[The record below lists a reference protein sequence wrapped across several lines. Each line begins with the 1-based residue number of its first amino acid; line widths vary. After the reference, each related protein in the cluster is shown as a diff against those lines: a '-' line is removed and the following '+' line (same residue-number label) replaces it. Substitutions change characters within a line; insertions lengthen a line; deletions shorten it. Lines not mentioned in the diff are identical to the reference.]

1 MSELQPSSATLR
13 EGVYSKVVAWEVW
26 NFMSIKYAKA
36 EFDERNIINIKG
48 YNDSG
53 KSAMLR
59 ALDVLFFNVK
69 PASQVG
75 FIQDEQEYFR
85 VMVYFDDGVCI
96 LRDKYINGQGLY
108 EMYKNNQLLFTTKQN
123 NMLTKI
129 TAVPEPIQEY
139 LGLITCD
146 AWNINSRSCFEKQLL
161 VDTTGSEN
169 HKSLNEVLRSE
180 ESAVAGE
187 MLNSDKN
194 KLKSDISVA
203 ENELDVYKRQV
214 KGSRGVSDE
223 FIQKLRSYDNILD
236 VADAKLSSLGQ
247 CKQTLKN
254 LNSIPDIPEV
264 AIVDTKRI
272 VELSKLKSVTEQLR
286 GIPDIPEVFS
296 VDSSKLVDLISIKA
310 TLEQLS
316 SIPDLPMCTEIDYTR
331 LNCLLELSKA
341 LKLCNENDSAIAK
354 CDEELQSIGT
364 DLLELQ
370 RQFEELGE
378 KYVVCQNCGA
388 MVSVESEHVH

>member
-1 MSELQPSSATLR
+1 MDSLHPSSATLR
-13 EGVYSKVVAWEVW
+13 DGHYSRVVAWEVW

-69 PASQVG
+69 PSSQVG

-85 VMVYFDDGVCI
+85 IMVYFDDGVCI

-108 EMYKNNQLLFTTKQN
+108 EMYKDNKLLFTTKQN
-123 NMLTKI
+123 NVLTKI

-180 ESAVAGE
+180 EIAVAGE
-187 MLNSDKN
+187 MLNTDKN

-203 ENELDVYKRQV
+203 ENELDIYKRQI
-214 KGSRGVSDE
+214 KGSRGVSEE
-223 FIQKLRSYDNILD
+223 FIKVLRSSDENLD
-236 VADAKLSSLGQ
+236 TADSKLSSLEQ
-247 CKQTLKN
+247 CGVTLKK
-254 LNSIPDIPEV
+254 LNEIPNIPEMPLV
-264 AIVDTKRI
+264 NSGRVDS
-272 VELSKLKSVTEQLR
+272 LLKIKGVSNQLKA
-286 GIPDIPEVFS
+286 IPDIPEVFS
-296 VDSSKLVDLISIKA
+296 VDDSRLSDLISIKSN
-310 TLEQLS
+310 LEQLN
-316 SIPDLPMCTEIDYTR
+316 SIPDMPACFEIDYTR
-331 LNCLLELSKA
+331 LDLLLKLSKA
-341 LKLCNENDSAIAK
+341 LKSCEENDNVVESYDNELVQIAK
-354 CDEELQSIGT
+354 ALEELQHQ
-364 DLLELQ
+364 L
-370 RQFEELGE
+370 EELGH

-388 MVSVESEHVH
+388 MVSIESEHSH